1 MKDRFSFSRATRRDL
16 LRAGMYGVCVSAGAN
31 LSVPVFGQA
40 AAALAAQGRADGKIL
55 VVLELSGGN
64 DGLNT
69 LVPYGDDAYYKHRP
83 NLGVRKKEL
92 RVIDDHFGF
101 SGGMAGF
108 ERLYKDGKLAIVH
121 GCGYENPSFSHF
133 TSMAYW
139 HTAAPNSG
147 EEYGWVGRLADA
159 MAPQAPSNYIVNIGT
174 RQSLAVRSHRHV
186 PVVFDDPNKFSQE
199 QFYEERPVLASLPD
213 AGKVDNPSRRF
224 LLDTA
229 RSAKDAS
236 ALVREACAKYHSP
249 IDYGIVGLDLP
260 KVVALIAAGMPTRL
274 YYTSYRNNAFDT
286 HVFQSDTHKRLLT
299 YAADALQVANE
310 RVDGVGRVG
319 EQALVGVALEDVRV
333 ERVIPVRGV
342 VEARRHAG
350 GDQGDHLGQVEA
362 DNAVVDGGMIFGT
375 GFAHQSRGIFGAPGG
390 VEQETARRV
399 IDLACVRQGRED
411 RALFVELFLRELVGI
426 VEDHGN
432 MAVAAHGKRLPS
444 PDVHD
449 VIGRGLRGHGIGQAT
464 DPAVLLAAVGGGGVP
479 VGHGREVREGRIL
492 VTAAVHDGELAIFV
506 EAFEARHAAAE
517 AEVVVD
523 GAQLLTRHAEIR
535 AVLVI
540 GVVAVRDQSIE
551 AVIAARELEHH
562 QNFAIGAS
570 LRGQGGGG
578 LGERLNGNR
587 GAGGDADAAHTGAQ
601 QVAAAGPGEGE
612 TVLHRH
618 LTPIDTQAGS

>member
-159 MAPQAPSNYIVNIGT
+159 MAPQAPPNYLVNIGA
-174 RQSLAVRSHRHV
+174 RQSLAVRSRMHV

-199 QFYEERPVLASLPD
+199 KFFEEREVLDSVPD
-213 AGKVDNPSRRF
+213 SGKVENPSRRF

-229 RSAKDAS
+229 KSARDAS
-236 ALVREACAKYHSP
+236 SLVRQAWAKYRSP
-249 IDYGIVGLDLP
+249 IDYGITGLDLP
-260 KVVALIAAGMPTRL
+260 KVAALIEAGMPTRL

-286 HVFQSDTHKRLLT
+286 HVFQNDTHKRLLT
-299 YAADALQVANE
+299 YASDAVSAFIRDLERIKRAD
-310 RVDGVGRVG
+310 
-319 EQALVGVALEDVRV
+319 DV
-333 ERVIPVRGV
+333 V
-342 VEARRHAG
+342 VMVFSE
-350 GDQGDHLGQVEA
+350 
-362 DNAVVDGGMIFGT
+362 FG
-375 GFAHQSRGIFGAPGG
+375 
-390 VEQETARRV
+390 RRV
-399 IDLACVRQGRED
+399 PENVNLGT
-411 RALFVELFLRELVGI
+411 
-426 VEDHGN
+426 DHGTAN
-432 MAVAAHGKRLPS
+432 LMFVAGNQVKGGHYGKLPS
-444 PDVHD
+444 LTALDPGDNLIYTTDFRRVYATMISRWLGYQNTRD
-449 VIGRGLRGHGIGQAT
+449 LLRA
-464 DPAVLLAAVGGGGVP
+464 D
-479 VGHGREVREGRIL
+479 
-492 VTAAVHDGELAIFV
+492 
-506 EAFEARHAAAE
+506 FETFDMFRQKA
-517 AEVVVD
+517 
-523 GAQLLTRHAEIR
+523 
-535 AVLVI
+535 
-540 GVVAVRDQSIE
+540 
-551 AVIAARELEHH
+551 
-562 QNFAIGAS
+562 
-570 LRGQGGGG
+570 
-578 LGERLNGNR
+578 
-587 GAGGDADAAHTGAQ
+587 
-601 QVAAAGPGEGE
+601 
-612 TVLHRH
+612 
-618 LTPIDTQAGS
+618 